1 MISSRF
7 EELQSRCQK
16 IRKRKI
22 VKITATVV
30 FLSAVIA
37 AGYLYTRDNHAF
49 FYKKTVIKK
58 EQPLKTA
65 NKKIETNTKS
75 QKNVTLKLK
84 PVINIPKVKAKS
96 LKTNVAKPKAVI
108 TPKVKIDQPEAA
120 EKKSVKKPKKPLL
133 QITTSTADTKTVL
146 LKNYSVKKD
155 YTSALRLAEYFL
167 KKRDFLKA
175 LYWAKNAN
183 KLDSTKENSWIIYAK
198 AKYALG
204 KKEDA
209 IDSLKTFLNIFY
221 SKNADELLQKYI
233 KETK

>member
-22 VKITATVV
+22 IKIAVTVI
-30 FLSAVIA
+30 FLSAIIM
-37 AGYLYTRDNHAF
+37 AGCLFTRDNHAAS
-49 FYKKTVIKK
+49 YKKTVIKK
-58 EQPLKTA
+58 EQPLKIA
-65 NKKIETNTKS
+65 NNKIETNTKS
-75 QKNVTLKLK
+75 KNNVTLKLK
-84 PVINIPKVKAKS
+84 PIINIPRVKVKPV
-96 LKTNVAKPKAVI
+96 KTNIAKPKAAI
-108 TPKVKIDQPEAA
+108 TPKTKVNQPEVA
-120 EKKSVKKPKKPLL
+120 EEKSVKKPKKPLL
-133 QITTSTADTKTVL
+133 QITTLTADTKTVL

-155 YTSALRLAEYFL
+155 YTSALKLAEYFL

-221 SKNADELLQKYI
+221 SKNADELLQKYM
-233 KETK
+233 KEKK